1 MLSSTSLFAALSPVG
16 STMETPKG
24 IFYWSNRASK
34 EATINGTIGIAQD
47 DDGSISHMPCAREFV
62 GEAILARAPKGKVF
76 AYAPIPGVESL
87 RKKWLARML
96 KNAPGLENN
105 ATMPVVTNGITHSI
119 ALAGRLLLAP
129 GDTILTADKSWENY
143 EHIFTDVQGIKIAT
157 FKLFDDAG
165 VFNPQYLIDSARAMA
180 QSSKKVVILVNFP
193 HNQTGFMP
201 SPDDA
206 KKIGAGFDALCKE
219 FPGVSFVAVLD
230 DAYEGYVYDSVGCKA
245 SILPH
250 IFVKQ
255 PNFSVLKLDG
265 ISKVM
270 LAYGY
275 RVAFITAF
283 VNTLDGHA
291 FSEEEKATLNAEL
304 ASKIGGFV
312 RGEISQV
319 SHHGQLLADALMDK
333 MEVVDKECGDTIAML
348 GARWKVMMEAIA
360 QGVAKYGNTKLKLD
374 PCNGGFFCFINT
386 PGQDSKVVAERLL
399 TEKKIGVVPSAAG
412 LRVAFAGV
420 PQAKIPEMIQGVF
433 EVAYSA

>member
-1 MLSSTSLFAALSPVG
+1 MLSSTSLFSALSKVG

-47 DDGSISHMPCAREFV
+47 DDGTISHMPCAREFV

-76 AYAPIPGVESL
+76 AYAPIPGIESL
-87 RKKWLARML
+87 RKKWMARMM
-96 KNAPGLENN
+96 KNAVGFENN
-105 ATMPVVTNGITHSI
+105 ATMPIVTNGITHSI
-119 ALAGRLLLAP
+119 ALAGRLLLNA
-129 GDTILTADKSWENY
+129 GDTILTAEKSWENY
-143 EHIFTDVQGIKIAT
+143 EHIFTDVQEIKIAT
-157 FKLFDDAG
+157 FKLFDEAG
-165 VFNPQYLIDSARAMA
+165 KFNPQYLIDSARELA
-180 QSSKKVVILVNFP
+180 QKSKKVVMLINFP

-201 SPDDA
+201 SPEDA
-206 KKIGAGFDALCKE
+206 KKIGVGFDALCTE
-219 FPGVSFVAVLD
+219 FPAVSFVAVLD

-250 IFVKQ
+250 VFVKH

-283 VNTLDGHA
+283 VNSLDGHA
-291 FSEEEKATLNAEL
+291 FTEEEKATLNAEL

-333 MEVVDKECGDTIAML
+333 MEVVDKECGDTINML
-348 GARWKVMMEAIA
+348 GARWKVMMAAIEE
-360 QGVAKYGNTKLKLD
+360 GFAKYGPAKLKLD

-386 PGQDSKVVAERLL
+386 PGSDSKAIAERLL

-420 PQAKIPEMIQGVF
+420 PEAKIPEMIQGVF
-433 EVAYSA
+433 EVAYGA